1 MYAAQHRVD
10 CQFYAVKKTVLKV
23 HSSTD
28 SGAHEEMRRM
38 LQEARLFASISNPHI
53 VRYNHSWVEVED
65 CSEVAPVEVP
75 DTESASALSIE
86 LESPFIEFAEASK
99 ESAAEESN
107 KEAEGSR
114 KGQSKISKI
123 SLYIQMELCKE
134 TLEDYINKRPFPLTE
149 DEFNKSLDI
158 ARQLIEGINVLHTE
172 HKVIHRD
179 LSLRNVFIGKD
190 NTVKLGDF
198 GLATKCRSLVPILAS
213 PLICK
218 PRPSDEETPDFFS
231 LEDSGLDESELT
243 HGLGT
248 KTFAAP
254 EQMSNLPYD
263 QKADIY
269 SLGLIFLALLY
280 PTRTL
285 SERQEILRSCRG
297 GKVPKELVE
306 ERPEIAGLIRRMTSA
321 DPELRPAGAELA
333 RSSAF
338 CLRKRSRSNDWS
350 KLNITEKKYKVRLE
364 MAEKFKERYIK
375 IIGDT
380 LLLYKGAN
388 EKAKLCYPLQESSIV
403 SYGADSRQI
412 RRVNGADLNEDLS
425 DLGSFSKIVIEHP
438 QLETLEVTV

>member
-1 MYAAQHRVD
+1 
-10 CQFYAVKKTVLKV
+10 
-23 HSSTD
+23 
-28 SGAHEEMRRM
+28 MRRM

-53 VRYNHSWVEVED
+53 IRYNHSWVEVDD
-65 CSEVAPVEVP
+65 CSETAPVEAP

-86 LESPFIEFAEASK
+86 LESPFIEFAEPSK
-99 ESAAEESN
+99 ESAAEESS
-107 KEAEGSR
+107 KAAESSG
-114 KGQSKISKI
+114 KGQSKVSKI
-123 SLYIQMELCKE
+123 SLYIQMELCRE
-134 TLEDYINKRPFPLTE
+134 TLEDYINKRQFPLTE
-149 DEFNKSLDI
+149 DEFNKSLEI
-158 ARQLIEGINVLHTE
+158 AQQLIEGINVLHSE

-198 GLATKCRSLVPILAS
+198 GLATKCRNLVPILAS

-218 PRPSDEETPDFFS
+218 PRPSDEETLDFFS
-231 LEDSGLDESELT
+231 LEDSSLDEPELT

-269 SLGLIFLALLY
+269 SLGLIFLALFY
-280 PTRTL
+280 PTQTL
-285 SERQEILRSCRG
+285 SERQEILWSCRAG
-297 GKVPKELVE
+297 SLPKELLE
-306 ERPEIAGLIRRMTSA
+306 EHPEIAGLIRRMTSA
-321 DPELRPAGAELA
+321 DSEVRPTGAELA

-338 CLRKRSRSNDWS
+338 YLRKRSASNNWS
-350 KLNITEKKYKVRLE
+350 KLNITEKKYRVKLE

-380 LLLYKGAN
+380 LLLYKSMN
-388 EKAKLCYPLQESSIV
+388 EKAKLCYPLQESSII

-412 RRVNGADLNEDLS
+412 RRINGADLNEDLS

-438 QLETLEVTV
+438 QLETLEVAV